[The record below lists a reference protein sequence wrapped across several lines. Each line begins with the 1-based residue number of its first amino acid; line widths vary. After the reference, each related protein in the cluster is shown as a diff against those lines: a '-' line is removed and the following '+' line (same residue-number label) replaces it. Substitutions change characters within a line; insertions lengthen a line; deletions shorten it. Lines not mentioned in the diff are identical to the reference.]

1 MNSSNELFAMGNS
14 SGFHWTD
21 LLLAEV
27 ELTPQYIL
35 EVADGCWECR
45 CGNKSNSDGFET
57 CSEFGVLVPSELG
70 LWDGVLWHAFVAGE
84 SSTGTHLRFLV
95 LPTNQL
101 FTRILNFNGVKSEED
116 KRNL

>member
-1 MNSSNELFAMGNS
+1 MGNS

-70 LWDGVLWHAFVAGE
+70 LWDGVLWACIRCWRVINGDTLEVLGFADE
-84 SSTGTHLRFLV
+84 SAV
-95 LPTNQL
+95 YTNLEFQW
-101 FTRILNFNGVKSEED
+101 G
-116 KRNL
+116 